1 MTSSTP
7 ITLNDTNEKLINEH
21 IQNYKQT
28 SPLKPQGQGKVLKKL
43 SVIASN
49 KSNSLRKI
57 HFFLKSGFQLIAF
70 FNSFRG

>member
-1 MTSSTP
+1 MTSSIPT
-7 ITLNDTNEKLINEH
+7 TLNDTNEELINEH

-28 SPLKPQGQGKVLKKL
+28 SPLKLQGQGFEKL
-43 SVIASN
+43 SIIASN

>member
-7 ITLNDTNEKLINEH
+7 TTLNDTNEELINEH

-28 SPLKPQGQGKVLKKL
+28 SPLKPQGQGFEKL
-43 SVIASN
+43 SVIAFN

-57 HFFLKSGFQLIAF
+57 HFFLKSGFQLKAF
-70 FNSFRG
+70 LNSFRG

>member
-7 ITLNDTNEKLINEH
+7 TTLNDTNEELINEH

-28 SPLKPQGQGKVLKKL
+28 SSLKPQGQGFEKL

-57 HFFLKSGFQLIAF
+57 HFFLKSGFQLKAF